1 MWKKNIHIRLHKKIK
16 KYGKDT
22 RTKLRDTQIW
32 QEYLS
37 GECQKTNFSNK
48 RRALTDF
55 TEKIV

>member
-1 MWKKNIHIRLHKKIK
+1 MWKKNTHIRLHKKNK

-22 RTKLRDTQIW
+22 RTKLRDTRIW

-37 GECQKTNFSNK
+37 GECQKTNFSNQQ
-48 RRALTDF
+48 RALTNF